1 MHMISKDE
9 ISQIVK
15 DYDKKKIA
23 IATLCSHSALQ
34 IFHGARQE
42 GFKTIGIV
50 TKKKKPM
57 YEAFPLGKPDE
68 YIEVDDYSDAS
79 RVADQLVEKNAIL
92 IPHGSLVEYV
102 GKKIGS
108 LRIPIFGNRQVL
120 FWEANREMMFKWM
133 KDSGLHV
140 PGSTTP
146 DKIDRPHI
154 VKFPG
159 AKGGKG
165 YIIVS
170 SPEDYRKKTEA
181 AVKHGVISRED
192 LKNSLIQEY
201 ITGVRFYPHYFYSP
215 LYHDGLKV
223 GEGRL
228 EMLSVDRRVETN
240 VEEIYRSI
248 VAGIE
253 TEPSFA
259 VAGNIPIILRES
271 LLVDILDMGKRVVE
285 SSLRLFGGIPGPFC
299 IEAICDENFKFSA
312 FEISARIVAGTN
324 LYPMGSP
331 YSWYT
336 FKEEMS
342 TGRRIARE
350 IKTAIKQNKL
360 DKVVY

>member
-1 MHMISKDE
+1 MISKNE
-9 ISQIVK
+9 IMEIVGK
-15 DYDKKKIA
+15 YDKKKIA

-34 IFHGARQE
+34 IFHGAKQE
-42 GFKTIGIV
+42 GFRTIGIV
-50 TKKKKPM
+50 TKKKKPV
-57 YEAFPLGKPDE
+57 YDAFPLAKPDE
-68 YIEVDDYSDAS
+68 YIIVDDYSEAKS
-79 RVADQLVEKNAIL
+79 VAEALVRKNAIL
-92 IPHGSLVEYV
+92 IPHGSLIEYV
-102 GKKIGS
+102 GKDIAD
-108 LRIPIFGNRQVL
+108 LRVPIFGNRRVL
-120 FWEANREMMFKWM
+120 FWEANRNKMFQWM
-133 KDSGLHV
+133 KDAGLHV

-146 DKIDRPHI
+146 DKIDGPHI

-170 SPEDYRKKTEA
+170 SPEDYRNKTEA
-181 AVKHGVISRED
+181 AIKNGVISRQD
-192 LKNSLIQEY
+192 VKGALIQEY
-201 ITGVRFYPHYFYSP
+201 IIGVRFYPHYFYSP
-215 LYHDGLKV
+215 LFTDGLKV

-240 VEEIYRSI
+240 VEEIYRAL
-248 VAGIE
+248 VAGLN

-271 LLVDILDMGKRVVE
+271 LLVDIMDMGKKVVE

-299 IEAICDENFKFSA
+299 VEAICDENFKFSA

-350 IKTAIKQNKL
+350 IKIALKQKKM
-360 DKVVY
+360 DKVIY